1 MVCFETKEEANI
13 AIQDLNETTSY
24 IAKEYEPKNKVM
36 EEYGEVK
43 SLKLRF
49 HPNITRTEAMICF
62 STEKEAQLAITE
74 INTYKGWRAELYK
87 PISKSREFERETQKT
102 DNSNKEHE
110 HEQRK
115 NKSSTKQVELTHLN
129 EEIKYI
135 KRTLNTLLERQ
146 WLEATKDNKEGFRK
160 SNRNKSKNPETNK
173 EQSIKN
179 NKEQEQKQEKG
190 KGDKKESPKE

>member
-1 MVCFETKEEANI
+1 M
-13 AIQDLNETTSY
+13 
-24 IAKEYEPKNKVM
+24 
-36 EEYGEVK
+36 
-43 SLKLRF
+43 
-49 HPNITRTEAMICF
+49 
-62 STEKEAQLAITE
+62 
-74 INTYKGWRAELYK
+74 
-87 PISKSREFERETQKT
+87 
-102 DNSNKEHE
+102 NKE
-110 HEQRK
+110 K
-115 NKSSTKQVELTHLN
+115 TKVQPDLIQVELSHLN

>member
-87 PISKSREFERETQKT
+87 PIRKSREFERETEKP

-110 HEQRK
+110 QRK
-115 NKSSTKQVELTHLN
+115 NNESSTKQVELSHLK

-135 KRTLNTLLERQ
+135 KRTLDILLERQ
-146 WLEATKDNKEGFRK
+146 
-160 SNRNKSKNPETNK
+160 
-173 EQSIKN
+173 
-179 NKEQEQKQEKG
+179 
-190 KGDKKESPKE
+190 